1 MISTISTRLSTPT
14 TGILSLIILLL
25 SSSLAMITILAG
37 LSQLPTLFDKLSKFT
52 IKEKLTFVSEA
63 VSINFGQTDDK
74 IARIVI
80 IAKLEDSSSMIRDR
94 MPVVGVD
101 NLVLIVEI
109 MSAGW
114 N

>member
-1 MISTISTRLSTPT
+1 MV
-14 TGILSLIILLL
+14 
-25 SSSLAMITILAG
+25 
-37 LSQLPTLFDKLSKFT
+37 
-52 IKEKLTFVSEA
+52 KLT
-63 VSINFGQTDDK
+63 INYDK

>member
-1 MISTISTRLSTPT
+1 LIETASDRKVNF
-14 TGILSLIILLL
+14 SLNVN
-25 SSSLAMITILAG
+25 
-37 LSQLPTLFDKLSKFT
+37 FDKLSNNVGKC
-52 IKEKLTFVSEA
+52 
-63 VSINFGQTDDK
+63 DRP
-74 IARIVI
+74 ARIVI